1 MPNQKLKTMN
11 TTTTLIQGDNYEV
24 VAEAYVT
31 EEDLEVSTI
40 TYHCN
45 KSAQAIDIT
54 DFLYDFLDNDSVND
68 MEQKIIDNSRD

>member
-1 MPNQKLKTMN
+1 MN
-11 TTTTLIQGDNYEV
+11 TSTTLIYRENYEV
-24 VAEAYVT
+24 VVDAYIT
-31 EEDLEVSTI
+31 EEDLEISNI

-54 DFLYDFLDNDSVND
+54 DFLYDFLDTASIND